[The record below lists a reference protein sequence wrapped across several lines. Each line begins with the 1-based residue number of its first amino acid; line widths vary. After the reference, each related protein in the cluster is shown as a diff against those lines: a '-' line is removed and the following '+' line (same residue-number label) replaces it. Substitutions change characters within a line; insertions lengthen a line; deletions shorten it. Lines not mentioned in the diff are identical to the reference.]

1 MDRYEIED
9 TDDWLGSPTPLETCR
24 HSLRI
29 YENEV
34 QELTLQLRQAREK
47 IYTLVE
53 MHTDAISQRD
63 EAMANLRERSG
74 ESAKLRKQ
82 LYDLDISA
90 RGHQR
95 EAERLRGIL
104 AGLVPQTKT
113 II

>member
-1 MDRYEIED
+1 MDRYELED
-9 TDDWLGSPTPLETCR
+9 TDYWLGSPTPLETCR

-47 IYTLVE
+47 INTLVE
-53 MHTDAISQRD
+53 MHTEAISQRD

-82 LYDLDISA
+82 LYDLEISA

-104 AGLVPQTKT
+104 DGLIAQPKT